1 MRVAGVLLGLA
12 MVVVAAFVLS
22 PLVGASALA
31 LAGVLVM
38 VGAAIAQPPPKG
50 GQ

>member
-12 MVVVAAFVLS
+12 MVVAGAMVADRLLGAGVLAF
-22 PLVGASALA
+22 
-31 LAGVLVM
+31 AGVLVM